1 MKHIFILMAM
11 LPAMAMA
18 QFTEKQ
24 TIYTAKDNVLSIS
37 HNDDKATVL
46 RNWKLLLSEQMYSIK
61 IYDTD
66 IYVITTEYR
75 ALKNSS
81 TKLQI
86 MVKDSVILVR
96 GWSTNG
102 ISVNMYGVQSAPAEL
117 QNEYRPTK
125 ITIMAAGFAEMER
138 LALLYKEK
146 HTGSLGSYRE

>member
-1 MKHIFILMAM
+1 MLAI

-18 QFTEKQ
+18 QFSEKQ
-24 TIYTAKDNVLSIS
+24 TIYTAKDNVLTLS
-37 HNDDKATVL
+37 HNDDKSTVL

-61 IYDTD
+61 VYDTD
-66 IYVITTEYR
+66 VFVVETEYR
-75 ALKNSS
+75 ALKKSS

-86 MVKDSVILVR
+86 MVKDRVVIIR

-117 QNEYRPTK
+117 QNEYRNTK

-138 LALLYKEK
+138 LALLYKDK